1 MIMISI
7 KNIRKRMTKGF
18 LLMVFFLAQAVA
30 SSAQSNLYM
39 EDFTISKWQSK
50 DVALMLDNDQTAS
63 ALEVHIQ
70 LPAGLSYNGYVNK
83 TDRVKGRGA
92 EVQASDNTGELIIVL
107 TDGTI
112 EPGEGAVVTFS
123 LYNYGLAEGDHT
135 ITLSDIV
142 VANPNADQIN
152 TVETST
158 VKVKALG
165 LGDCAFGAPESFN
178 IAVGQ
183 EYQVDVTLKNEGIYS
198 LSAIEGKLALPA
210 GLEIVPGEDGKF
222 IYSNRTPSPL
232 EFKFKEFDGYTSFV
246 LSSSKNTTING
257 TIGVIFSFI
266 VKASVEL
273 AENTEIKLY
282 DLRIANTGGQ
292 SALLDN
298 VTINVTNT
306 SVADKAAFEA
316 YQTEQLAAVEAM
328 AVEGDSE
335 TSLQLIADAK
345 TAIEAIAFDYAL
357 SLNANKAAI
366 DAIVEQLTADLTAQ
380 RDKEAA
386 EAAAIKAEEDAVAA
400 ANAAV
405 AELKADAAELAV
417 SPEAKAYEAENVQAA
432 VAAAEEAI
440 AAVAPA
446 IEAVEALIA
455 EGKLSTDNAEAL
467 AAAIAAAEAAIDAAE
482 DAILVAQETYKNQK
496 QLDDA
501 AEAGAKAAAEASV
514 TSLKVAMENVVI
526 IEEAKNYPAEN
537 VKEAVT
543 AAEDAVAAAE
553 EAIAAI
559 EALISEG
566 KLATDNKVA
575 VAQAINAA
583 QGAVEAAKA
592 AVKTA
597 NDTYLEQKAE
607 DEATEAG
614 ALAAAN
620 AKLAELKAAAEALA
634 VSAEAKAYEAENVKT
649 AVADA
654 ETFILIANNAVAA
667 VEAKI
672 AEGNLATTNKEAL
685 AAAIAAA
692 EEAIADA
699 QGAIEQAETIY
710 AYQKA
715 ADEAA
720 ALAAAKADLQAAIA
734 AAKAANTEGMTEE
747 SIQALNDA
755 IAAAEAALAAEDA
768 TVESLNAAKAA
779 VEAAVAGLM
788 VKPLF
793 ADGTYY
799 LFNPASK
806 LYMAAGSSWGT
817 HAVVNAAGLDYI
829 ITYVNGKYTLD
840 SQVSNGGT
848 SHFLNGEWNDGQA
861 MNWTFAEV
869 AEGVFTLSNGEKFM
883 TVQENGEVTL
893 ADDAAAEAAQWILKT
908 KEDRLAEMAAATAE
922 APVDATFLVAD
933 GNFNRN
939 DLRKAA
945 WTGDDFSVG
954 GDNTNMN
961 AEKWGGNSQTFDIKQ
976 TIELPNGI
984 YKVTWNGY
992 YRYNNTGDNTNDVAA
1007 AAHAEG
1013 TEVINSFVYLNDKDY
1028 ALTSIADENAV
1039 ALYGK
1044 MPFSQGEA
1052 SAAFGMGAYEQSAEI
1067 TVEEGQLTIGIKKI
1081 EHLGTDWTV
1090 WDNFRLSYL
1099 GVPVVINP
1107 DDPEIAVPDGM
1118 INLIANGNLAGD
1130 DVTSFVSKEAP
1141 SQDIVGA
1148 TIVPG
1153 AGKNNS
1159 RGIVVKSA
1167 DNPAQAWDTQFWIKL
1182 NQPLTVNSTLHVE
1195 FDYAANKTAAT
1206 ETQAHGDPGNY
1217 KHWACIGSPTFTTE
1231 WQHFSADVTVSAEM
1245 ADMLS
1250 IAFNLA
1256 KETTA
1261 TEYYFDNFGVWAKI
1275 AEKPKEWQNIMVN
1288 SNMEGESMECFYVT
1302 EQNVGGPYV
1311 AIATEG
1317 IGKNGSKAVKV
1328 QSADNPTNAWDTQ
1341 FFIRLPYQLPAG
1353 TQYKIQFDYKATEA
1367 AKASTQM
1374 HANPGQYIHWLGIG
1388 DVNFTDEW
1396 QSFELE
1402 STISADQSKEG
1413 QLMQTIAFNL
1423 AELTTANTY
1432 IFDNVKFYV
1441 PKDVVSTLTLNPDD
1455 NAQQYPVGILT
1466 LKNAIKSEGAY
1477 NLNGQKVEKTQKGLY
1492 IINGKKVVIK

>member
-50 DVALMLDNDQTAS
+50 DVALMLNNDQTAS

-198 LSAIEGKLALPA
+198 LSAIEGKLALPE

-257 TIGVIFSFI
+257 TSGVIFSFI

-501 AEAGAKAAAEASV
+501 AEAGAQAAADASV
-514 TSLKVAMENVVI
+514 QSMKIAMEEVI
-526 IEEAKNYPAEN
+526 VSEEAKAYPAEN
-537 VKEAVT
+537 VQAAVT
-543 AAEDAVAAAE
+543 AAEEAIATAN

-559 EALISEG
+559 EALMAQG

-575 VAQAINAA
+575 VAQAINTA
-583 QGAVEAAKA
+583 QKAVENAKNAAKA
-592 AVKTA
+592 ANELYATQSA
-597 NDTYLEQKAE
+597 A
-607 DEATEAG
+607 DEAAALAAANEKVAELKAAAAELVISEEAKAYEAENVQAAVAAAEEAIAAVAPAIEAVEAVIAKG
-614 ALAAAN
+614 NLYIENAEELATAIAAADAAVAAAKAAIETAEATYAEQLAADDAAAAEAAALAAAN

-634 VSAEAKAYEAENVKT
+634 ISAEAKAYEAEGVQE
-649 AVADA
+649 AVANA
-654 ETFILIANNAVAA
+654 EIFIRVANNAVAA

-672 AEGNLATTNKEAL
+672 AEGNLSTDNKEAL

-699 QGAIEQAETIY
+699 KEAIELAEAVY
-710 AYQKA
+710 AEQKA
-715 ADEAA
+715 ADDAA

-734 AAKAANTEGMTEE
+734 AAKAANTEGMTDE

-779 VEAAVAGLM
+779 VEAAVAGLTL
-788 VKPLF
+788 KPLF

-817 HAVVNAAGLDYI
+817 HAVVNADGLDYI
-829 ITYVNGKYTLD
+829 ITYVNGQYTID
-840 SQVSNGGT
+840 SQVSNGGN
-848 SHFLNGEWNDGQA
+848 SHFLNGSAGDGPWNDGGA
-861 MNWTFAEV
+861 FNWTISEV
-869 AEGVFTLSNGEKFM
+869 AEGVYTLSNGSTFV
-883 TVQENGEVTL
+883 TAQENGEATL
-893 ADDAAAEAAQWILKT
+893 VAEATEASQWVLKT
-908 KEDRLAEMAAATAE
+908 KEERVAELAAATAE
-922 APVDATFLVAD
+922 APVDATFMIVDA
-933 GNFNRN
+933 NFNRN
-939 DLRKAA
+939 DLRKSA
-945 WTGDDFSVG
+945 WTISEDC
-954 GDNTNMN
+954 TNKNMS
-961 AEKWGGNSQTFDIKQ
+961 GGNNVNNCAESWHSTFTISQV
-976 TIELPNGI
+976 IENVPNGI
-984 YKVTWNGY
+984 YQ
-992 YRYNNTGDNTNDVAA
+992 
-1007 AAHAEG
+1007 
-1013 TEVINSFVYLNDKDY
+1013 
-1028 ALTSIADENAV
+1028 LTAQGFWRQDGEDDENLPVFFINDQTTVFPVKDGAENSM
-1039 ALYGK
+1039 GD
-1044 MPFSQGEA
+1044 A
-1052 SAAFGMGAYEQSAEI
+1052 SASFTQGLYTIEPMTVTVTDGTI
-1067 TVEEGQLTIGIKKI
+1067 TLGVKNEANPTIWCI
-1081 EHLGTDWTV
+1081 

-1099 GVPVVINP
+1099 GEPVVINP
-1107 DDPEIAVPDGM
+1107 DDPEIEVAEGWHSV
-1118 INLIANGNLAGD
+1118 IENGNLAGEN
-1130 DVTSFVSKEAP
+1130 VANFFIKENGGNPVPA
-1141 SQDIVGA
+1141 V
-1148 TIVPG
+1148 IVPG

-1159 RGIVVKSA
+1159 RGIVINTN
-1167 DNPAQAWDTQFWIKL
+1167 DNPANDWDAQFFIQANENIGAGYKI
-1182 NQPLTVNSTLHVE
+1182 HVE
-1195 FDYAANKTAAT
+1195 FDYMAT
-1206 ETQAHGDPGNY
+1206 QEAGFDTQSHSEPGNY
-1217 KHWACIGSPTFTTE
+1217 IHWYCVDSYTAKPE
-1231 WQHFSADVTVSAEM
+1231 WQHMSKEVEVSHADDKGNGEWGKACTNDAGGKPFKTVAFNLSKVKTATTFYFDNIVFWVSDVTVGV
-1245 ADMLS
+1245 
-1250 IAFNLA
+1250 
-1256 KETTA
+1256 KEVNVLN
-1261 TEYYFDNFGVWAKI
+1261 DNKR
-1275 AEKPKEWQNIMVN
+1275 
-1288 SNMEGESMECFYVT
+1288 
-1302 EQNVGGPYV
+1302 
-1311 AIATEG
+1311 
-1317 IGKNGSKAVKV
+1317 
-1328 QSADNPTNAWDTQ
+1328 D
-1341 FFIRLPYQLPAG
+1341 
-1353 TQYKIQFDYKATEA
+1353 
-1367 AKASTQM
+1367 
-1374 HANPGQYIHWLGIG
+1374 
-1388 DVNFTDEW
+1388 
-1396 QSFELE
+1396 
-1402 STISADQSKEG
+1402 
-1413 QLMQTIAFNL
+1413 
-1423 AELTTANTY
+1423 
-1432 IFDNVKFYV
+1432 
-1441 PKDVVSTLTLNPDD
+1441 
-1455 NAQQYPVGILT
+1455 
-1466 LKNAIKSEGAY
+1466 AY
-1477 NLNGQKVEKTQKGLY
+1477 NLNGQKVMKTQKGLY